1 MDLKQLEYIVM
12 IAEENSITKAAERL
26 FITQSGLNQQLL
38 KLEAELGIQLFHRSK
53 NDFRLTE
60 AGQVY
65 VSYAK
70 KILQLKHEAYNILN
84 DMADNKTGTLRIG
97 LTPERGTPMFM
108 SIYPDFYARYPRITI
123 EPLEIGVKEQLSR
136 ISKGYLDLGFVTV
149 TDRDRSSF
157 EYVHLLSEELV
168 LAIPR
173 THPAAAAAAAP
184 GEPFP
189 VISLEEFKNNRF
201 VLMTKGSTMRNLINP
216 LFKEAGFRPDILFES
231 ASNFTLR
238 SIVKRRLACTIL
250 PAAYAGP
257 DPDIA
262 YFRLLSHPSWELT
275 AVYKK
280 GSYQM
285 KAAKDFI
292 QLAEEYWNQ
301 HPYLTEEP

>member
-136 ISKGYLDLGFVTV
+136 IS
-149 TDRDRSSF
+149 S
-157 EYVHLLSEELV
+157 
-168 LAIPR
+168 
-173 THPAAAAAAAP
+173 
-184 GEPFP
+184 
-189 VISLEEFKNNRF
+189 
-201 VLMTKGSTMRNLINP
+201 
-216 LFKEAGFRPDILFES
+216 
-231 ASNFTLR
+231 
-238 SIVKRRLACTIL
+238 RLAEIPL
-250 PAAYAGP
+250 PTLVQKGTTVFP
-257 DPDIA
+257 DQ
-262 YFRLLSHPSWELT
+262 S
-275 AVYKK
+275 
-280 GSYQM
+280 
-285 KAAKDFI
+285 
-292 QLAEEYWNQ
+292 
-301 HPYLTEEP
+301 